1 MDSTIMRTQTAE
13 LLQYLPKEELTT
25 VNSLVKML
33 VRSWDPDFTN
43 VTKEEAERLE
53 EAERQ
58 MENGEYYT
66 EEDVWN

>member
-33 VRSWDPDFTN
+33 VRSWDPDFTK

-58 MENGEYYT
+58 IENGEYYT

>member
-1 MDSTIMRTQTAE
+1 MSSTTIRTQTAE

-33 VRSWDPDFTN
+33 VRSWDPDFTK
-43 VTKEEAERLE
+43 VTQDEAERLE
-53 EAERQ
+53 KAERQ
-58 MENGEYYT
+58 MKNGEYYT